1 MDKAQEL
8 VEVELQLTREH
19 AEHPEWFETKPEKAA
34 PPELV
39 WVGNRENV
47 KMAVME
53 LLVGLYLAKVLYL
66 PIGEPAGLADVVRW
80 GERWFGVDLSNY
92 SSLKRNIFMRKK
104 MVTVFLEQL
113 KKVLEEEAERVNR

>member
-1 MDKAQEL
+1 MP
-8 VEVELQLTREH
+8 LTKSIRTDTAWEH
-19 AEHPEWFETKPEKAA
+19 HRTKPEKTA